1 MKTPDQGSTPEIE
14 KQNSEPKLEEVYK
27 ILNTNAGMICKI
39 KDKNI
44 FFSSEYEEEQQAII
58 AEQKLR
64 ELGLSPTRKGTA
76 LLLTAQFSKDEI
88 EASKKYTT
96 LIA

>member
-1 MKTPDQGSTPEIE
+1 MKTPDQGLTPPTRE
-14 KQNSEPKLEEVYK
+14 QGSEPKLKEVYE
-27 ILNTNAGMICKI
+27 ILSTNADMICKMQ
-39 KDKNI
+39 NETL
-44 FFSSEYEEEQQAII
+44 FFSSEYEEEQQALA

-64 ELGLSPTRKGTA
+64 ELGLSSIRKGTA